1 MTTRIEYNDVAVKAY
16 AGLHKLIELRNSIQQ
31 HQLIVSGLT
40 VGANKTLLVSISEI
54 IDIQHELI
62 RKLELTQESGVKS

>member
-16 AGLHKLIELRNSIQQ
+16 AGLHKLIELRNRIQQ

-40 VGANKTLLVSISEI
+40 VKENTKLLDSISEI
-54 IDIQHELI
+54 IATQYEVLD
-62 RKLELTQESGVKS
+62 KLELVEESVVTS

>member
-16 AGLHKLIELRNSIQQ
+16 AGLHKLIEVRNSIQQ

-40 VGANKTLLVSISEI
+40 IKANNKLLESISEI
-54 IDIQHELI
+54 IATQHEVI
-62 RKLELTQESGVKS
+62 RKLDLVEESVVTS